1 MSVVD
6 VRVPETKW
14 SILVWKTTKEKPYND
29 ERVLMD
35 IGGEVVVGRFVDD
48 SFVSRRWG
56 HSENDVRLWASW
68 PKAPK
73 W

>member
-1 MSVVD
+1 MPTD
-6 VRVPETKW
+6 IQIPETKW
-14 SILVWKTTKEKPYND
+14 SMLVWRTTKEKPRND

-35 IGGEVVVGRFVDD
+35 IGSEVVVGRFVDD
-48 SFVSRRWG
+48 AFVSRSWS

-68 PKAPK
+68 PVAPK

>member
-1 MSVVD
+1 MSVDVD
-6 VRVPETKW
+6 VPRVKW
-14 SILVWKTTKEKPYND
+14 SMLEWKTQEEKPKND
-29 ERVLMD
+29 EKVLMD
-35 IGGEVVVGRFVDD
+35 IGGEVGVGRYVDG
-48 SFVSRRWG
+48 SFVSRSWG

>member
-1 MSVVD
+1 MSVDVD
-6 VRVPETKW
+6 VPKLKW
-14 SILVWKTTKEKPYND
+14 SMLEWKTQEEKPKND
-29 ERVLMD
+29 EKVLMD

-48 SFVSRRWG
+48 AFVSRSWG

>member
-1 MSVVD
+1 MSVDVD
-6 VRVPETKW
+6 VPRVKW
-14 SILVWKTTKEKPYND
+14 SMLEWKTQEEKPKND

-35 IGGEVVVGRFVDD
+35 CGGEVVVGRFVDD
-48 SFVSRRWG
+48 AFVSRSWG

>member
-1 MSVVD
+1 MPTD
-6 VRVPETKW
+6 IQIPETKW
-14 SILVWKTTKEKPYND
+14 SMLEWKTPKEKPRND

-35 IGGEVVVGRFVDD
+35 IGSEVVVGRFVDD
-48 SFVSRRWG
+48 AFVSRSWG

-68 PKAPK
+68 PVAPK